1 MTNTIEA
8 AKALTFGT
16 ELEYTNI
23 SRERAARAIHTVV
36 GGTVRYT
43 GGSYD
48 EWTVIAPDGRHWKAI
63 SDGSLTDRATSAEV
77 VTPLL
82 KWDDLETLQA
92 VVRALRH
99 AGAKTPDCTS
109 QHVHVGIA
117 DFDARQIANIAR
129 IFYKQ
134 EELILKAAGTL
145 ERRLQHYTR
154 RTDRAFIERL
164 EKAKPTTRDALNRAW
179 FGYANP
185 PPRTTT
191 GPLPRHQPQQCVAD
205 GHGRIPAFQ
214 RHDPRWRG
222 QGPHSALPRDCGE
235 SQDRGL
241 RLHQKPAPLQPGK
254 RQVRPPGFPPPPRPH
269 RSGIQ
274 EHPDAPHEADARFLR
289 LEERQTGR
297 PVKQNG
303 GAGKPALRN
312 QHGLRQ

>member
-1 MTNTIEA
+1 MTKAIET
-8 AKALTFGT
+8 AKALIFGT
-16 ELEYTNI
+16 ELEYTSI

-36 GGTVRYT
+36 GGTIRHT
-43 GGSYD
+43 GGGYD
-48 EWTVIAPDGRHWKAI
+48 EWTVIAPDGRNWKAV

-77 VTPLL
+77 VTPIL
-82 KWDDLETLQA
+82 KWDDIETLQA

-185 PPRTTT
+185 TPSHYDGPATATSTTT
-191 GPLPRHQPQQCVAD
+191 MCGGRARSNSGFSTARPTPERSRPTFSFASRLRRKPR
-205 GHGRIPAFQ
+205 
-214 RHDPRWRG
+214 PR
-222 QGPHSALPRDCGE
+222 
-235 SQDRGL
+235 
-241 RLHQKPAPLQPGK
+241 PAPPPK
-254 RQVRPPGFPPPPRPH
+254 TSAPTTRQ
-269 RSGIQ
+269 
-274 EHPDAPHEADARFLR
+274 APSTTCAFSFC
-289 LEERQTGR
+289 
-297 PVKQNG
+297 
-303 GAGKPALRN
+303 AL
-312 QHGLRQ
+312 G